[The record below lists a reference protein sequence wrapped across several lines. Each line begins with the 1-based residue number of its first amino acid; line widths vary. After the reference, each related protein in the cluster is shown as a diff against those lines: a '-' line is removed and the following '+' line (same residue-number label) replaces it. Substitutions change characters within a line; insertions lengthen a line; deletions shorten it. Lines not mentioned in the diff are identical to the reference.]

1 MEGMAMK
8 LFGGVSSFTNKLNQN
23 IDPKNADLA
32 QTLIYHFLNDETK
45 DANGTDNNNDIVKL
59 LKTLPEDFILSSPFQ
74 PILDASKAVE
84 QKRPGVLKKLLNAL
98 VDTVKL
104 QGVEGTVTKFGG
116 ILKKEAIGVDIPA
129 VLQNVRSVLEPGT
142 VDDLIG
148 LLLPLVKASP
158 VGVSKPLVERAQR
171 ALLKFPDSDTTRASV
186 LALKAVINDFLNL
199 ASVVGRHDSIE
210 VSNVQTSANQH
221 ETPAAPSSP
230 TAAHTAGATDRLGS
244 RSRSRSRNRMR
255 LNEATERQS

>member
-1 MEGMAMK
+1 MAVY
-8 LFGGVSSFTNKLNQN
+8 GGVSSVTNGLNQN
-23 IDPKNADLA
+23 IDPNIAALVKKLLY
-32 QTLIYHFLNDETK
+32 QILNDETK
-45 DANGTDNNNDIVKL
+45 DANGTDNNNDLVKVL
-59 LKTLPEDFILSSPFQ
+59 MTLPEDFILSSPFQ

-98 VDTVKL
+98 VDTVKY

-116 ILKKEAIGVDIPA
+116 ILKKEAKGVDIPA

-158 VGVSKPLVERAQR
+158 VEVSKPLVERAQR
-171 ALLKFPDSDTTRASV
+171 ELLKFQDSDTTKASV
-186 LALKAVINDFLNL
+186 LALKVAINDFLNP
-199 ASVVGRHDSIE
+199 ASVVGRHDSNE
-210 VSNVQTSANQH
+210 VSNVQVSANQH

-230 TAAHTAGATDRLGS
+230 TAAHTAGATDRLRS

-255 LNEATERQS
+255 QNEATKRQS